1 MTKRLYLCVLHLQA
15 TIVTFNSSD
24 PLYLCELHLQ
34 ATIATFNS
42 SDPDPSPPNPNP
54 SLNEL
59 INSTDETVRQLIRF
73 VGKVDD
79 FQQMR
84 KDDQIS
90 CLKNSVM
97 QSVLLRSACVYILEK
112 DVFLCAKGEVPTTCL
127 QGALENPTLYTA
139 HVNFCRSIKSIILN
153 NYTLWALAQIL
164 ALFNP
169 CGNAILDREVLSSLQ
184 DKYIILLKHY
194 LESEFAFSFAQDY
207 MVALQDMLVDL
218 KTLGEAY
225 TTVIYN
231 VNPTE
236 IEPLL
241 LEVFN
246 LK

>member
-1 MTKRLYLCVLHLQA
+1 M
-15 TIVTFNSSD
+15 
-24 PLYLCELHLQ
+24 Q
-34 ATIATFNS
+34 ATIASFNT

-112 DVFLCAKGEVPTTCL
+112 DVFLCAKGEIPTTCL

-139 HVNFCRSIKSIILN
+139 HVNFRRSIKSIILN

-169 CGNAILDREVLSSLQ
+169 CGNAILDREMLSSLQ

-207 MVALQDMLVDL
+207 MVALQDMLGDL

>member
-1 MTKRLYLCVLHLQA
+1 MLH
-15 TIVTFNSSD
+15 F
-24 PLYLCELHLQ
+24 CE
-34 ATIATFNS
+34 S
-42 SDPDPSPPNPNP
+42 ESEPSKSQPT
-54 SLNEL
+54 LNEL
-59 INSTDETVRQLIRF
+59 INSTNETVRQLIRF
-73 VGKVDD
+73 VGKVND
-79 FQQMR
+79 FQSMH

-112 DVFLCAKGEVPTTCL
+112 DVFLSPKGEVPTII
-127 QGALENPTLYTA
+127 LERAINNTTLYGA
-139 HVNFCRSIKSIILN
+139 HVNFCRSIKSIFLN

-169 CGNAILDREVLSSLQ
+169 CGAIILDRELLSSLQ

-194 LESEFAFSFAQDY
+194 LESEFSFTYAQDY
-207 MVALQDMLVDL
+207 LVAIQDMLRDL

-225 TTVIYN
+225 TTVIYS